1 MRIRLT
7 EVHSLYK
14 HNVAK
19 LYKYFY
25 YKTLSQSDAEDLT
38 SETFLQ
44 FTKAVVA
51 EKDVQDPIK
60 YLYGVAKN
68 VFLTFLRKKYSEN
81 ELTHILK
88 LLNEREP
95 TVAITEYIET
105 IDTFPTLEERAAY
118 FINQLP
124 QKQRELVTLRLIDKL
139 TPTEISGRI
148 GKDINYVK
156 TTLKRGMKSLK
167 QVIACTPAG
176 TIITE

>member
-1 MRIRLT
+1 MRLK
-7 EVHSLYK
+7 EVTVLYK
-14 HNVAK
+14 TTFNG

-25 YKTLSQSDAEDLT
+25 YKTLSRSDAEDLT

-51 EKDVQDPIK
+51 QKDIQDPTK

-68 VFLTFLRKKYSEN
+68 VFLAFLREKYSED
-81 ELTHILK
+81 ELADILK
-88 LLNEREP
+88 LLNVREP
-95 TVAITEYIET
+95 IAAMTEYVET
-105 IDTFPTLEERAAY
+105 LDAFPTLEERAKY

-124 QKQRELVTLRLIDKL
+124 QKQKELITLRLIDKL
-139 TPTEISGRI
+139 TPTEISRQI
-148 GKDINYVK
+148 GKDTNYVK

>member
-1 MRIRLT
+1 MRLR
-7 EVHSLYK
+7 EVTLLYK
-14 HNVAK
+14 ENVTA

-25 YKTLSQSDAEDLT
+25 YKTLSRSDAEDLT

-44 FTKAVVA
+44 FTKAIIA
-51 EKDVQDPIK
+51 QKDIYDPTK

-68 VFLTFLRKKYSEN
+68 VFLAFLKKKYTED

-88 LLNEREP
+88 LLHEREAAI
-95 TVAITEYIET
+95 VITEYVAT
-105 IDTFPTLEERAAY
+105 VDALPTLEERAKY

-124 QKQRELVTLRLIDKL
+124 QKQKELVTLRLIDKL
-139 TPTEISGRI
+139 TPTEISQRI
-148 GKDINYVK
+148 GKDNNYVK

-167 QVIACTPAG
+167 QVIACTPAA